1 MNKKNR
7 FQDRQNQKDILDAY
21 RHMPMN
27 FDPDKVDNLER
38 TIKFLVEQ
46 MNSFEKMLYNETR
59 RNKSY
64 FETEKEHIDRV
75 ETNLKVYEDNLTL
88 ANNDFINKLSLL
100 EARLLREEKAKI
112 ELKEKVL
119 KTFLCKLIFSNSS
132 CLGKFY

>member
-88 ANNDFINKLSLL
+88 INNDFINKLSLL

-119 KTFLCKLIFSNSS
+119 KTFLCKLIFANSS
-132 CLGKFY
+132 CLRKFY